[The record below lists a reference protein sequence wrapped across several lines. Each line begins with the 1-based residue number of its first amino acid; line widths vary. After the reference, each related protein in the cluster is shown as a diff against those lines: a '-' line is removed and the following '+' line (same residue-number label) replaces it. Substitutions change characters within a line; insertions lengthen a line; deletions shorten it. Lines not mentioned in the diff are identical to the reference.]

1 MRYFIVYYAHTHA
14 NQEPIMKFAAI
25 SLVAVSVFAGQSLF
39 AQNAAPQPVEAAS
52 AQTAAAATTRTTGTG
67 STRRDIVSYVEELAG
82 NTAARLKQVQD
93 ENAELETRMIELER
107 KIASL
112 QETNKQL
119 LNEISAV
126 KRQSAADADAREAQM
141 KAILSKID
149 KLAATPAPVTVP
161 APVATAP
168 EYDIYEVQKG
178 ATLSVIATAYGV
190 TVQDIKKANN
200 LKSDMLQIG
209 QKLKIPR
216 K

>member
-1 MRYFIVYYAHTHA
+1 MRF
-14 NQEPIMKFAAI
+14 
-25 SLVAVSVFAGQSLF
+25 SVISLF
-39 AQNAAPQPVEAAS
+39 AAAVLAAPFVSAQTVQPAAGATPQPVSAATG
-52 AQTAAAATTRTTGTG
+52 ATAAAATRTASTG
-67 STRRDIVSYVEELAG
+67 TRRDIVSYVEELAG
-82 NTAARLKQVQD
+82 NTAAQLRAVQD

-107 KIASL
+107 KLAAL
-112 QETNKQL
+112 QETNQKL
-119 LNEISAV
+119 LNEVTAV

-149 KLAATPAPVTVP
+149 KLAATPPPTVTVP
-161 APVATAP
+161 TPVSTEA

-178 ATLSVIATAYGV
+178 ATLSVIAKAYEV
-190 TVQDIKKANN
+190 SVQDIKKANN

>member
-1 MRYFIVYYAHTHA
+1 V
-14 NQEPIMKFAAI
+14 Q
-25 SLVAVSVFAGQSLF
+25 SAGV
-39 AQNAAPQPVEAAS
+39 AAPQTSTAATAS
-52 AQTAAAATTRTTGTG
+52 GAATANTNTAAATRTASTG
-67 STRRDIVSYVEELAG
+67 TRRDIVSYVEELAG
-82 NTAARLKQVQD
+82 NTAAQLRAVQD

-107 KIASL
+107 KLAAL
-112 QETNKQL
+112 QETNQKL
-119 LNEISAV
+119 LNEVAAV

-149 KLAATPAPVTVP
+149 KLAAMPPPAVTVP
-161 APVATAP
+161 TPVSTGT

-178 ATLSVIATAYGV
+178 ATLSVIAKAYEV
-190 TVQDIKKANN
+190 SVQDIKKANN

>member
-1 MRYFIVYYAHTHA
+1 
-14 NQEPIMKFAAI
+14 MKFTAI
-25 SLVAVSVFAGQSLF
+25 TLVAVSVFAGQSLF
-39 AQNAAPQPVEAAS
+39 AQNATPQPVEAAS
-52 AQTAAAATTRTTGTG
+52 AQTATAARTTGTS

-82 NTAARLKQVQD
+82 NTAAQLKSVQD
-93 ENAELETRMIELER
+93 ENAELETRVIELER

-119 LNEISAV
+119 LNEIAAV

-149 KLAATPAPVTVP
+149 KLAATPPPVVTVP
-161 APVATAP
+161 TPVSTEA

-178 ATLSVIATAYGV
+178 ATLSVIAKAYEV
-190 TVQDIKKANN
+190 SVQDIKKANN
-200 LKSDMLQIG
+200 LKSDVLQIG

>member
-1 MRYFIVYYAHTHA
+1 
-14 NQEPIMKFAAI
+14 MKITAI
-25 SLVAVSVFAGQSLF
+25 ALVAVSVLAGQSVF
-39 AQNAAPQPVEAAS
+39 AQNATPQPVEAAS
-52 AQTAAAATTRTTGTG
+52 TQTAAAAARTAGTS

-93 ENAELETRMIELER
+93 ENAELETRVIELER

-119 LNEISAV
+119 LNEIAAV

-161 APVATAP
+161 APVSTEA
-168 EYDIYEVQKG
+168 EYDVYEVQKG

>member
-1 MRYFIVYYAHTHA
+1 
-14 NQEPIMKFAAI
+14 MKFAAI
-25 SLVAVSVFAGQSLF
+25 SLVAVSVLAGQSLF
-39 AQNAAPQPVEAAS
+39 AQNATPQPVEAAS
-52 AQTAAAATTRTTGTG
+52 AQTAAAATRTTGTS

-93 ENAELETRMIELER
+93 ENAELETRVIELER

-119 LNEISAV
+119 LNEIAAV

-149 KLAATPAPVTVP
+149 KLAATPAPAATVP
-161 APVATAP
+161 TPVSAEAGY
-168 EYDIYEVQKG
+168 EIYEVQKG
-178 ATLSVIATAYGV
+178 ATLSVIAKAYSEVFGKTV

-200 LKSDMLQIG
+200 LKSDTLQIG

>member
-1 MRYFIVYYAHTHA
+1 MRF
-14 NQEPIMKFAAI
+14 
-25 SLVAVSVFAGQSLF
+25 SVISLF
-39 AQNAAPQPVEAAS
+39 AAAVLAAPFVSAQTVQPAGMAAPQASTAATAS
-52 AQTAAAATTRTTGTG
+52 GAATANTNTAAATRTASTG
-67 STRRDIVSYVEELAG
+67 TRRDIVSYVEELAG
-82 NTAARLKQVQD
+82 NTAAQLRAVQD

-107 KIASL
+107 KFAAL
-112 QETNKQL
+112 QETNQKL
-119 LNEISAV
+119 LNEVAAV

-149 KLAATPAPVTVP
+149 KLAAMPPPTVTVP
-161 APVATAP
+161 TPVSTEA

-178 ATLSVIATAYGV
+178 ATLSVIAKAYEV
-190 TVQDIKKANN
+190 SVQDIKKANN

>member
-1 MRYFIVYYAHTHA
+1 
-14 NQEPIMKFAAI
+14 MKLLAI
-25 SLVAVSVFAGQSLF
+25 SLAAVSVFAGQTLF
-39 AQNAAPQPVEAAS
+39 AQTVQPAGGAAPQTADTTAVQAAS
-52 AQTAAAATTRTTGTG
+52 AAARS

-82 NTAARLKQVQD
+82 NTAAQLKSVQD
-93 ENAELETRMIELER
+93 ENAELETRVIELER

-119 LNEISAV
+119 QNEIAAV

-141 KAILSKID
+141 KAILTKID
-149 KLAATPAPVTVP
+149 KLAATPVTVTVP
-161 APVATAP
+161 TPVSTAP

-178 ATLSVIATAYGV
+178 ATLSVIAKAYEV
-190 TVQDIKKANN
+190 TVDDIRKANN
-200 LKSDMLQIG
+200 LKSDVLQIG

>member
-1 MRYFIVYYAHTHA
+1 MKP
-14 NQEPIMKFAAI
+14 QEPIMKLFAIA
-25 SLVAVSVFAGQSLF
+25 LAAASVFAGQTVY
-39 AQNAAPQPVEAAS
+39 AQTVQPAGGASAQPVEASA
-52 AQTAAAATTRTTGTG
+52 AQTASAAARS

-82 NTAARLKQVQD
+82 NTAAQLRAVQD

-107 KIASL
+107 KIAAL

-119 LNEISAV
+119 LNDIAAV

-149 KLAATPAPVTVP
+149 KLAATPAPAVTVP
-161 APVATAP
+161 TPVATAD
-168 EYDIYEVQKG
+168 EFEIYEVQKG

-209 QKLKIPR
+209 QKLNIPR

>member
-1 MRYFIVYYAHTHA
+1 
-14 NQEPIMKFAAI
+14 MKLFAI
-25 SLVAVSVFAGQSLF
+25 SLAAASVFAGQALF
-39 AQNAAPQPVEAAS
+39 AQTVQPAGGAAPQQADTTAVQAAS
-52 AQTAAAATTRTTGTG
+52 AAARS

-82 NTAARLKQVQD
+82 NTAAQLKSVQD
-93 ENAELETRMIELER
+93 ENAELETRVIELER

-119 LNEISAV
+119 LNEIAAV

-141 KAILSKID
+141 KAILTKID
-149 KLAATPAPVTVP
+149 KLAATPVTVTVP
-161 APVATAP
+161 APVSTAP

-178 ATLSVIATAYGV
+178 ATLSVIAKAYEV
-190 TVQDIKKANN
+190 SVQDIKKANN
-200 LKSDMLQIG
+200 LKSDVLQIG

>member
-1 MRYFIVYYAHTHA
+1 
-14 NQEPIMKFAAI
+14 MKLFAI
-25 SLVAVSVFAGQSLF
+25 SLAAVSVFAGQTLF
-39 AQNAAPQPVEAAS
+39 AQTVQPAGGAAPQQADTTAVQAAS
-52 AQTAAAATTRTTGTG
+52 AAARS

-82 NTAARLKQVQD
+82 NTAAQLKSVQD
-93 ENAELETRMIELER
+93 ENAELETRVIELER

-119 LNEISAV
+119 LNEIAAV

-141 KAILSKID
+141 KAILTKID
-149 KLAATPAPVTVP
+149 KLAATPVTVTVP
-161 APVATAP
+161 TPVSTAP

-178 ATLSVIATAYGV
+178 ATLSVIAKAYEV
-190 TVQDIKKANN
+190 TVDDIRKANN
-200 LKSDMLQIG
+200 LKSDVLQIG

>member
-1 MRYFIVYYAHTHA
+1 MRYSAI
-14 NQEPIMKFAAI
+14 ILFAATM
-25 SLVAVSVFAGQSLF
+25 FAAPILF
-39 AQNAAPQPVEAAS
+39 AQSVQPAGAAPQASSAAS
-52 AQTAAAATTRTTGTG
+52 G
-67 STRRDIVSYVEELAG
+67 TRRDIVSYVEELAG
-82 NTAARLKQVQD
+82 NTAAQLRAVQD
-93 ENAELETRMIELER
+93 ENAELETRIIELER

-149 KLAATPAPVTVP
+149 KLAATPV
-161 APVATAP
+161 PVATVPTPVSTAAD
-168 EYDIYEVQKG
+168 YDIYEVQKG
-178 ATLSVIATAYGV
+178 ATLSVIAKAYSTDGRVV
-190 TVQDIKKANN
+190 TVDDIKKANN
-200 LKSDMLQIG
+200 LKSDVLQIG